1 MKIIDL
7 DEVEKKIR
15 KIQADDKNP
24 AVLSHISEDFY
35 RKSVSNKDRPNINF
49 SQYQEEDDPTAFENR
64 VQNYIEKSGNILS

>member
-49 SQYQEEDDPTAFENR
+49 SQY
-64 VQNYIEKSGNILS
+64 